1 MVLTDRQREDLHA
14 GIYEYLV
21 SRGEAFEEAAKAFA
35 VADPTAAGKKTNNVG
50 KTPLL
55 EKKWTAIPRLQ
66 KKVLELE
73 RTVAQS
79 SKIHAHRTGGGGENG
94 DKTNGG
100 VSRRML
106 PRLPCSHTLAG
117 HSAAVTAVKVH
128 PVFTVVVSGSE
139 DGTIKVWDHESG
151 DYMKTMKG
159 HTNNVNSLDFSP
171 SGTYLASSSN
181 DLSIKIWDFTT
192 YQCLRTI
199 RGHDHTISAVA
210 FLPLQNV
217 IPTADKESGDAIM
230 DVAAAQTRHLLSA
243 SRDFTVK
250 MWDMETGFCDHT
262 FSDHTDWVRCL
273 AVRPHDGALWAS
285 AGNDPVINV
294 YDANVET
301 KTKVCELRGH
311 EHVVESLSFVVE
323 EHFGKDRSGTSD
335 HKHKETVRDY
345 LASGGRDRTVRL
357 WSISSASCLAV
368 FTAHENW
375 VKAVVIHPS
384 GNYVISGGDD
394 RTIRVFDIKAN
405 RCLRTLENAH
415 DHFVSALDMHHT
427 LPVMV
432 SGGVDQMLKTW
443 MLD

>member
-35 VADPTAAGKKTNNVG
+35 VADPKAAEKKTNNVG
-50 KTPLL
+50 KTPLM

-79 SKIHAHRTGGGGENG
+79 AKIHAHRTGEENG
-94 DKTNGG
+94 GPNG
-100 VSRRML
+100 VTRRML

-117 HSAAVTAVKVH
+117 HSAPVTCVKVH

-151 DYMKTMKG
+151 DYIKTLKG
-159 HTNNVNSLDFSP
+159 HTNNINSLAFTP
-171 SGTYLASSSN
+171 AGNYLASASN
-181 DLSIKIWDFTT
+181 DLSIKLWDFTT
-192 YQCLRTI
+192 YNCVRTL
-199 RGHDHTISAVA
+199 RGHDHTISSVA
-210 FLPLQNV
+210 FLPLQNI
-217 IPTADKESGDAIM
+217 IPTAAEDSSTGM
-230 DVAAAQTRHLLSA
+230 DVAAANAKHLLSA
-243 SRDFTVK
+243 SRDNTVK
-250 MWDMETGFCDHT
+250 LWDMETGFCDHT
-262 FSDHTDWVRCL
+262 FTDHTDWVRTL
-273 AVRPHDGALWAS
+273 AVRPHDGAVWAS
-285 AGNDPVINV
+285 AGNDPVIYV
-294 YDANVET
+294 YDANVNT
-301 KTKVCELRGH
+301 KQKLCELRGH

-323 EHFGKDRSGTSD
+323 ETFGKDRGGSNA
-335 HKHKETVRDY
+335 KHKETVRDY

-357 WSISSASCLAV
+357 WSLATASCLAV

-375 VKAVVIHPS
+375 VKAVLIHPS
-384 GNYVISGGDD
+384 GNYIISGGDD

-415 DHFVSALDMHHT
+415 DHFVSALDMHYT
-427 LPVMV
+427 LPIMV
-432 SGGVDQMLKTW
+432 SGGTDQLLKTW
-443 MLD
+443 VLD